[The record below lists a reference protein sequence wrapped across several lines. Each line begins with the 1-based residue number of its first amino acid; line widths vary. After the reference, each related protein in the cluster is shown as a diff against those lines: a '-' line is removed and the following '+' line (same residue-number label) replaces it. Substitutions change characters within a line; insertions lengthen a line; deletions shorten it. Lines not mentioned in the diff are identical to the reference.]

1 MKRLIIFGCI
11 CVMLIGSVWAAGAS
25 NQSAKT
31 SNDERN
37 IKEFPPPGVNPP
49 LTPSEF
55 VWFFGY
61 IPANAYAVHTYAMTN
76 NHEDTVTITKVVPGC
91 DCTFPPRVPIV
102 VPPGETKL
110 LKIGFDTKTYSGE
123 TNRDVHIVT
132 DFAENPKMDLY
143 FASVVAYQP
152 RTVRI
157 NPPSTVFITGKAKQ
171 EFAISNLLDSEV
183 KVRLIVDN
191 DSSMSVSETEFTLDG
206 KESHRIDITPNWD
219 NIMYGPQHNAV
230 TAEFERGEEAFR
242 ITIPIKTNK
251 F

>member
-1 MKRLIIFGCI
+1 MRRLVI
-11 CVMLIGSVWAAGAS
+11 LGSMFLVLAGLLTAAG
-25 NQSAKT
+25 

-61 IPANAYAVHTYAMTN
+61 IPANAYVTHNYVMTN
-76 NHEDTVTITKVVPGC
+76 NHEDTVTITGVIPGC
-91 DCTFPPRVPIV
+91 DCTFPPRTPIV
-102 VPPGETKL
+102 VPPGESRL
-110 LKIGFDTKTYSGE
+110 VKIGFDTKTYSGE
-123 TNRDVHIVT
+123 TNRDIHIVT
-132 DFAENPKMDLY
+132 DYEENPEMDLY

-157 NPPSTVFITGKAKQ
+157 NPPSTVFIMGKEKQ
-171 EFAISNLLDSEV
+171 EFTVSNLLDSDV
-183 KVRLIVDN
+183 KVRLILDN
-191 DSSMSVSETEFTLDG
+191 DSTLATSVKEFELDG
-206 KESHRIDITPNWD
+206 KESQTFTLIPYWKKLP
-219 NIMYGPQHNAV
+219 YGPDHNGI

-242 ITIPIKTNK
+242 ITIPVKTNK